1 MTQQEMWDA
10 VQNNDVN
17 YDGLFF
23 YAVKTTGIFCRPSCK
38 SKLPKRENI
47 CFFKTAEEAKAAGFR
62 PCKRCR
68 SDLLD
73 YEPMRDIAKEV
84 RKKIDAAATEPESAE
99 LDAIGLS
106 SRRMCDIFK
115 KEYGMTPKEY
125 ADSLRLHAAKEM
137 LAGTEHKVIDTA
149 YSTGFSNL
157 SAFNRFFKKQTGLTP
172 SEYRRSFR
180 PTASRTVKLN
190 FSSSLRPED
199 SKANSRTKSL

>member
-10 VQNNDVN
+10 VKNNDVN

-47 CFFKTAEEAKAAGFR
+47 CFFTTAEEARKAGFR

-115 KEYGMTPKEY
+115 KELGVTFINYVTNLRIEKAKEY
-125 ADSLRLHAAKEM
+125 LTRTDMKMYEVSSAVGYNDY
-137 LAGTEHKVIDTA
+137 A
-149 YSTGFSNL
+149 YFSQI
-157 SAFNRFFKKQTGLTP
+157 FKKHTGKTL
-172 SEYRRSFR
+172 SSYR
-180 PTASRTVKLN
+180 KKN
-190 FSSSLRPED
+190 
-199 SKANSRTKSL
+199 